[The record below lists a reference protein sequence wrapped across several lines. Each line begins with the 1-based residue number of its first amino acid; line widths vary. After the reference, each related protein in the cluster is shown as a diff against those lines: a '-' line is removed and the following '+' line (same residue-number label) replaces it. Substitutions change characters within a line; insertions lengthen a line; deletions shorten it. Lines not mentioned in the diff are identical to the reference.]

1 MHSLFFYMDLRQ
13 SSELL
18 EGRLILLENGK
29 HVDTYL
35 ATSGCPGWQHK
46 DATDDSGKG
55 PLPSNYE
62 LALNAYTVGTSPID
76 LSGTKGVSGNF
87 YKIDPHLINIR
98 GKTRGDFGVHFDANV
113 PGSAGCIV
121 LRTPKGWDAF
131 QSRMKTLPKLQQ
143 VLPLV
148 VSYS

>member
-1 MHSLFFYMDLRQ
+1 MYSLFFYMDLRG

-18 EGRLILLENGK
+18 EGRLILLDNGK
-29 HVDTYL
+29 HLDTYL

-62 LALNAYTVGTSPID
+62 LGLNAYTVKSAPIN
-76 LSGTKGVSGNF
+76 LSNVKGVAGNF
-87 YKIDPHLINIR
+87 YKIDPHLVSIN
-98 GKTRGDFGVHFDANV
+98 GKQRGDFGIHFDANV

-121 LRTPKGWDAF
+121 LRTPKGWEAF
-131 QSRMKTLPKLQQ
+131 QSKMKTLPQLQE